1 MRQLAAIA
9 AGALLATVLPLTG
22 CDGAGQPDTA
32 SAAGEAAR
40 REGSPAEPAPDRAQP
55 LTRVDA
61 APAEPPRGEVLLADP
76 PEGWVETGAMQT
88 PVLRMAEYG
97 PPDEPEGRV
106 ERVTFEAQEGK
117 PLPDPIDFVL
127 AVSRDLEASC
137 KGFEDINISSGF
149 ENGYPTSV
157 RLMICPQ
164 LQSTPQGQVVMAK
177 AIQGNDEFY
186 VITRRLRVPPMR
198 GDGQPLTAQEMAEWT
213 AHLKGIRLCDTRSD
227 DYPCPESVASPAVQP
242 SD

>member
-1 MRQLAAIA
+1 MRVGRIT
-9 AGALLATVLPLTG
+9 AGCINRCSATAVALLALLAG
-22 CDGAGQPDTA
+22 C
-32 SAAGEAAR
+32 
-40 REGSPAEPAPDRAQP
+40 GSGSGSDPRTPAPTDTGDTEP
-55 LTRVDA
+55 SPSGEILL
-61 APAEPPRGEVLLADP
+61 AEPPQ
-76 PEGWVETGAMQT
+76 GWVETGAMQT

-97 PPDEPEGRV
+97 PPDEPDGRV
-106 ERVTFEAQEGK
+106 ERITFESQEGK

-149 ENGYPTSV
+149 EDGYPTSV
-157 RLMICPQ
+157 RLMICPE
-164 LQSTPQGQVVMAK
+164 LHSSPHGQVVMAK

-198 GDGQPLTAQEMAEWT
+198 GDGQPLTAQEMAQWT

-227 DYPCPESVASPAVQP
+227 NHPCPESVAPPAAQP

>member
-1 MRQLAAIA
+1 MRAGRITDGRSNRGTATAA
-9 AGALLATVLPLTG
+9 ALLALLAGCGSDPRSSAPTDTG
-22 CDGAGQPDTA
+22 DTEP
-32 SAAGEAAR
+32 SPSGEI
-40 REGSPAEPAPDRAQP
+40 
-55 LTRVDA
+55 
-61 APAEPPRGEVLLADP
+61 LLADP
-76 PEGWVETGAMQT
+76 PQGWVEPGAMQT

-97 PPDEPEGRV
+97 PPDGPEGRV

>member
-1 MRQLAAIA
+1 MTDGPANRRGPAALAML
-9 AGALLATVLPLTG
+9 ALLAG
-22 CDGAGQPDTA
+22 CGSGNDSDRGTPA
-32 SAAGEAAR
+32 SAGTTDD
-40 REGSPAEPAPDRAQP
+40 AEPTPS
-55 LTRVDA
+55 
-61 APAEPPRGEVLLADP
+61 GEILLADP
-76 PEGWVETGAMQT
+76 PQGWLETGAMQT

-97 PPDEPEGRV
+97 PPDEPQGRV
-106 ERVTFEAQEGK
+106 QRITFEAQQGK

-137 KGFEDINISSGF
+137 KGFEDINVSSGF

-157 RLMICPQ
+157 RLMICPEFHD
-164 LQSTPQGQVVMAK
+164 SANGQVVLAK

-186 VITRRLRVPPMR
+186 VITRRLRVPSMR

-227 DYPCPESVASPAVQP
+227 EHPCPESVARPAEQL

>member
-88 PVLRMAEYG
+88 PALRMAEYG
-97 PPDEPEGRV
+97 PAEQTDNTL
-106 ERVTFEAQEGK
+106 ERITFEAQPGK
-117 PLPDPIDFVL
+117 PLPDPIQFVL
-127 AVSRDLEASC
+127 AVSRDLEARC
-137 KGFEDINISSGF
+137 NGFEDVNISSGL

-157 RLMICPQ
+157 RLMICPAFKD
-164 LQSTPQGQVVMAK
+164 SPHGQVVMAK
-177 AIQGNDEFY
+177 AIRGNEEFY
-186 VITRRLRVPPMR
+186 VITRRIQVPPMR
-198 GDGQPLTAQEMAEWT
+198 DSGQPLTAQDMAEWT
-213 AHLKGIRLCDTRSD
+213 THLRGVQVCDTRD
-227 DYPCPESVASPAVQP
+227 PRHPCPDFESAAG
-242 SD
+242 

>member
-1 MRQLAAIA
+1 MLI
-9 AGALLATVLPLTG
+9 LLAG
-22 CDGAGQPDTA
+22 CGTSSDNGSQTPAPNGAGD
-32 SAAGEAAR
+32 
-40 REGSPAEPAPDRAQP
+40 
-55 LTRVDA
+55 
-61 APAEPPRGEVLLADP
+61 AEPPPSGEILLAEP
-76 PEGWVETGAMQT
+76 PQGWVETGAMQT

-106 ERVTFEAQEGK
+106 ERITFEAQEGK
-117 PLPDPIDFVL
+117 PLPDPIEFVQ

-137 KGFEDINISSGF
+137 KGFEGINISSGF

-157 RLMICPQ
+157 RLMICPE
-164 LQSTPQGQVVMAK
+164 LESSPHGQVVMAK

-227 DYPCPESVASPAVQP
+227 EFPCPESVAPPDTTIPAATP
-242 SD
+242 G